1 MVAISDVVVIA
12 IVIFLLLR
20 SQKLFKRK
28 KNQYQHQSN
37 YKYSNIMK
45 NLTKEEIY
53 LLQDILDLL
62 RLGFEISDL
71 KTGKQKDISDK
82 SKFVLSDDI
91 RKLAF
96 IYTELSKKIRTHSF
110 RLLSFS
116 AKVHNY
122 IAESEHS
129 ERVRHSI
136 SGLIEDIIKRKSKP
150 AF

>member
-1 MVAISDVVVIA
+1 M
-12 IVIFLLLR
+12 
-20 SQKLFKRK
+20 
-28 KNQYQHQSN
+28 
-37 YKYSNIMK
+37 
-45 NLTKEEIY
+45 
-53 LLQDILDLL
+53 LQDILDLL